1 MNPYDLLLKLRD
13 NRILFSY
20 METSAVY
27 IEDDTWTITGDSA
40 EGELRITLTESNTL
54 RFAIPVSFP
63 STVPV
68 NVLESLLSK
77 LEQDFDGILKGELD
91 PTFGD
96 LVLYYYIHIG
106 LSDLDTYLDPSLIRF
121 KQDKRAMQSNFAEL
135 SLTMKKFS
143 DAFYKPNSKFN
154 KNSSEPKSNKD
165 NIWDRISELDKKLS
179 EEDSKKEDED
189 NKDDLEPW
197 DNNDDSNLS

>member
-27 IEDDTWTITGDSA
+27 IEDDAWTITGDSA
-40 EGELRITLTESNTL
+40 DGELRITLTESNTL

-77 LEQDFDGILKGELD
+77 LEQDFDGILKGEID
-91 PTFGD
+91 STFGD

-106 LSDLDTYLDPSLIRF
+106 LSDLDTYLDASLIRF

-135 SLTMKKFS
+135 SRTMKKFNQ
-143 DAFYKPNSKFN
+143 AFSGSSMGSSNPNSSFK
-154 KNSSEPKSNKD
+154 PKDS
-165 NIWDRISELDKKLS
+165 IWDSISDLDKEMSK
-179 EEDSKKEDED
+179 EDSKKEDED
-189 NKDDLEPW
+189 DRDNLGPW